1 MRSKLYQRVRSLLR
15 RRRCERELDVELQFH
30 LDMLTAQHIRAGMAP
45 DAARRAAIG
54 AFGAVAGI
62 KDDVRD
68 TWLSRTIEAVL
79 QDVRHGLRM
88 LGGVPAFTIGVVLT
102 IALAVGVNT
111 SIFGIAYS
119 ILLKPLP
126 FHEPG
131 RLVVLKHGPVDAAR
145 LPMFSPQELHDYRQA
160 ASLEAIA
167 ELHTMWF
174 ILLGKP
180 ADALPGA
187 GARAPERVST
197 GVVSAN
203 YFDLLGIRP
212 LIGRGF
218 EAADDD
224 PEAPAVLLLSH
235 EYWIRA
241 FDGDPSI
248 VGRVFAM
255 NDRPH
260 TVVGVLPAFPAYPE
274 PSDVYMPT
282 AACPFRAKAGDDAGR
297 DMRMGRAI
305 ARVREGVSQE
315 HAASDLAAVASTMS
329 RRFPATYGP
338 EKYVAEASPLS
349 EELRREL
356 RPTLLLLVA
365 AAGLVLL
372 IACVSVSNLMLAR
385 LTQRSGEVSLRAAL
399 GASRGRLVRQL
410 LTENVAVVAIGA
422 ATGLIV
428 SRPLLAVLAAYV
440 QRGTALEVDRH
451 LNLPALVTAV
461 GVSTVL
467 LAASA
472 ALPLLDHRGSL
483 NAGIPRLPPRRVRR
497 GLIVSQVGLSFVLTI
512 AASLCVRSVLHLQGI
527 DAGFSPGQI
536 HTLRLDLNF
545 TKYHDAA
552 SISGFWWRLEER
564 LAALPGVTSAGGAGI
579 VPFDGQQL
587 FSSEFHV
594 EKGGIASDATRRSA
608 RPAGAE
614 DRPFPRANLRVASPG
629 YFRALGQPLREGRT
643 FTHDDSRLGRLVVV
657 INASLA
663 RRHWPGATAVGQRL
677 QIEGLAPATV
687 VGVVEDTRQRL
698 DQVPGDEIYL
708 PLLQTGQL
716 SSYWLLRS
724 ASAPAE
730 IERQVRAAVSAIDP
744 EQPVDAFRSLES
756 LRDDSL
762 LPSRVVAGVV
772 GLFSVLAL
780 LMTATGIAGIVGF
793 TVQHRQHEFSV
804 RLAFGAR
811 RANVV
816 GMVVGDGLRLVGS
829 GLLLGAIAAAAVVP
843 LMRAPL
849 AGIDRLDPLMF
860 ALASLALLVVA
871 TFACL
876 VPARRA
882 ATVDPLLTLRAN

>member
-1 MRSKLYQRVRSLLR
+1 MSSKLYQRARSLLR
-15 RRRCERELDVELQFH
+15 RTRCEHELDVELQFH
-30 LDMLTAQHIRAGMAP
+30 LDMLTAQHIRAGMEPAG
-45 DAARRAAIG
+45 ARRAAVG

-68 TWLSRTIEAVL
+68 TWLSRTVEAVV

-88 LGGVPAFTIGVVLT
+88 LGGVPAFTMGVVLT
-102 IALAVGVNT
+102 IALAVGMNT

-119 ILLKPLP
+119 ILFKPLP
-126 FHEPG
+126 FHEPS
-131 RLVVLKHGPVDAAR
+131 RLVVLTHGPVDAAR
-145 LPMFSPQELHDYRQA
+145 LPLFSPQELHDYRQTP
-160 ASLEAIA
+160 SLEAVA

-174 ILLGKP
+174 ILLGRP
-180 ADALPGA
+180 GDAPPG

-197 GVVSAN
+197 GVVSAD

-218 EAADDD
+218 EAADDR

-241 FDGDPSI
+241 FGGDPSV

-282 AACPFRAKAGDDAGR
+282 AACPFRAKAGSDAGR
-297 DMRMGRAI
+297 DLRMGRAI
-305 ARVREGVSQE
+305 ARIRDGLSQE
-315 HAASDLAAVASTMS
+315 QLNSDLATVAATMA

-338 EKYVAEASPLS
+338 QPYMAEASRLS
-349 EELRREL
+349 EELRRDL

-372 IACVSVSNLMLAR
+372 IACVNVSNLMLAR
-385 LTQRSGEVSLRAAL
+385 LAQRSGEVSLRAAL

-422 ATGLIV
+422 AIGLIL
-428 SRPLLAVLAAYV
+428 SRPLLALLAAYV
-440 QRGTALEVDRH
+440 QRGTALEVDRD

-461 GVSTVL
+461 AVSTVL

-472 ALPLLDHRGSL
+472 TLPLFDHRGSL
-483 NAGIPRLPPRRVRR
+483 TAGIPRRPPQRVRR
-497 GLIVSQVGLSFVLTI
+497 GLIASQVGLSFVLTI

-527 DAGFSPGQI
+527 DAGFSPEQV

-564 LAALPGVTSAGGAGI
+564 LANLPGVTSAGGAGI

-594 EKGGIASDATRRSA
+594 EKGGIASDATSRSA
-608 RPAGAE
+608 RPAAAD

-643 FTHDDSRLGRLVVV
+643 FTHDDSRLERLVVV

-677 QIEGLAPATV
+677 KIGGLAPATV
-687 VGVVEDTRQRL
+687 VGVVEDTRHRL
-698 DQVPGDEIYL
+698 DQVPGDDIYL
-708 PLLQTGQL
+708 PLLQTAQL

-730 IERQVRAAVSAIDP
+730 IERQVRAAVTAIDP
-744 EQPVDAFRSLES
+744 EQPVDGFRSLES
-756 LRDDSL
+756 LRDESL

-804 RLAFGAR
+804 RLALGAR
-811 RANVV
+811 RARMV

-829 GLLLGAIAAAAVVP
+829 GLLFGAIAAAAVVP
-843 LMRAPL
+843 LMRVPL
-849 AGIDRLDPLMF
+849 AGIDRFDPLMF
-860 ALASLALLVVA
+860 GLASLVLLVVA